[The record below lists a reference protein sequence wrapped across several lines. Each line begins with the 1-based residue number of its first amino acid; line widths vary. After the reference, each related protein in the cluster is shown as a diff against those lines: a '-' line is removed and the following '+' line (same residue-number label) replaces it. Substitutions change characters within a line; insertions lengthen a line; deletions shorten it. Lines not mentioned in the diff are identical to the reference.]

1 MSIGRQAV
9 NEGSNKMYT
18 GSGGES
24 AHIGNHLI
32 IQLVDGKKPSKIRGK
47 EKSSHPLTYEG

>member
-32 IQLVDGKKPSKIRGK
+32 IQLVDGKKPR
-47 EKSSHPLTYEG
+47 